1 MFPKSN
7 KDEQLNTKC
16 RAFSYSEVVSM
27 TDDFRQMIGKGGFG
41 KVYLGL
47 IPDGENVAVKT
58 LSLSELQGHKEFISE
73 VRYIN
78 ALVNIFFIFVLFQN
92 PILQ

>member
-7 KDEQLNTKC
+7 KDEQLNMKC
-16 RAFSYSEVVSM
+16 CAFSYSEVVSI
-27 TDDFRQMIGKGGFG
+27 TDDFKQMIGKGGFG
-41 KVYLGL
+41 KVYLGI

-73 VRYIN
+73 VRYVN
-78 ALVNIFFIFVLFQN
+78 ALDNIFFIFVFQ
-92 PILQ
+92 

>member
-1 MFPKSN
+1 MFPNSN

-16 RAFSYSEVVSM
+16 RAFSYSEVVSI

-41 KVYLGL
+41 KVYLGV

-73 VRYIN
+73 VLYIN
-78 ALVNIFFIFVLFQN
+78 ALVNILFIFVLLQN
-92 PILQ
+92 P